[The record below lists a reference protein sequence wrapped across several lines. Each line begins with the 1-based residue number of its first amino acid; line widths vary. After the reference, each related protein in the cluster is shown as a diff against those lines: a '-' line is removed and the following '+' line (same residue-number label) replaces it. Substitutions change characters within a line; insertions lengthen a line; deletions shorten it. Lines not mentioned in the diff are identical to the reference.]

1 MTTASSTVT
10 NNVTFHE
17 ILRPKAIAKAL
28 GISRPTAYRLLLN
41 GKIPSV
47 RLTDFAV
54 GAYSKDVTAY
64 LAKLNPVSPA
74 EVSPLAPNAICGGN
88 YA

>member
-17 ILRPKAIAKAL
+17 ILRPKAIAVAL
-28 GISRPTAYRLLLN
+28 GISRPSVYRLLLN

-64 LAKLNPVSPA
+64 LARLNPANFSASTAATEISNVG
-74 EVSPLAPNAICGGN
+74 VNHV
-88 YA
+88 